1 MSRLGVN
8 GGNSV
13 PIPNTDAS
21 IASCEDTIV
30 IDSPQLISG
39 TESSSF
45 DPESQEQVSS
55 QSAEP
60 EAEVEAEPAI
70 Y

>member
-1 MSRLGVN
+1 MSRLEVN

-45 DPESQEQVSS
+45 DPESQE
-55 QSAEP
+55 
-60 EAEVEAEPAI
+60 
-70 Y
+70 